1 MLFYKITR
9 DYRVFSFGVIV
20 SSSDGG
26 VDEDTD
32 FVFEEFVRLRVAGAD
47 DNTETDA

>member
-1 MLFYKITR
+1 MCSNTKQWVSIWEA
-9 DYRVFSFGVIV
+9 SFFT

-26 VDEDTD
+26 IDEDTD

>member
-1 MLFYKITR
+1 MFI
-9 DYRVFSFGVIV
+9 

-26 VDEDTD
+26 MDEDTD

>member
-1 MLFYKITR
+1 MSICFI
-9 DYRVFSFGVIV
+9 

-26 VDEDTD
+26 GDEDTD